1 METPKR
7 IFKGLHLD
15 NNPIDQPESTYRFA
29 LNTVNESSEGDLGF
43 LANEKSNSECGQLP
57 EGFIPIGY
65 VTIKDNRTVVF
76 STNNTTSRIGIHDAN
91 NCTYEDTVVADCLS
105 FNTKNKIEATYRSRN
120 GCEDVVYFTD
130 GVNPVRFF
138 NFNRQDNFKD
148 DSNDWNCDLFNLF
161 LPNNVPCFETVEV
174 KTTGELLSGTHNFA
188 IQYLDQDLNPTH
200 WIYSSQI
207 VPIFASTESRYNEIK
222 GSSNYETDS
231 LGGQSFPTNKSI
243 ELGITN
249 LSSSYSYY
257 RLARIEATSF
267 NGLPNRAYQSPPIP
281 TSKTTVV
288 VDGRND
294 GWEQIPVEQI
304 VVKPERV
311 NSAQHIEQVE
321 NRLLLGNTKG
331 KPVNFCEFQNYASSI
346 GTKYTAKAFDLS
358 NVESDGNSKNENTY
372 WGNMSFMA
380 DEVYALG
387 IVYVFKD
394 GEESPAFHI
403 PGRPKDYDSQGVP
416 NTGAKLDSDKLTTWN
431 EEIEH
436 LVPAEDENDYNNTSS
451 MHLERWR
458 YENTAS
464 TFPGNI
470 EDSSADLTGKM
481 AYWETVNSTY
491 PELLD
496 CNSLDYWGTDYN
508 NNPLANQPIRHHKF
522 PSRDII
528 PHIVQGASIVDTN
541 DSTVTSAVESMLKFR
556 LENQNILDNPST
568 SVTYYIVYELDNVT
582 TASTAVF
589 LPGQIDINNPNTYG
603 PYKANLIETI
613 TFPDGTNTTTK
624 TITNPRIVGGD
635 AEYFDPSDPL
645 YTWDYNFVIE
655 PQTEN
660 VVESVSTKDIEGA
673 GVLLGVMFYNIEY
686 PHPDIIGHYFV
697 SAERTDNNKTVL
709 SKGVLGKCRQSQP
722 LRSPYEY
729 ITFSYFF
736 NSDPLGSDYDSN
748 LHHWMM
754 YPEYQY
760 LNQAIKPTHIR
771 HIGKI
776 DNKNGV
782 FFYRRYDGKG
792 NFLTDEDVEI
802 SSVLYPYKAK
812 LEGVTSRNYKF
823 DKGVI
828 LNGSSYDDNYED
840 GNVRLYNLSLNNKIA
855 IAKLTRSLPRD
866 DRKLNYVSLKRDVDV
881 YTDLFNLTYLRM
893 HNCMHDI
900 NDYGDNNFGINESTH
915 VYGGDTFITK
925 SSYANALY
933 RDIFKSNL
941 YMNTAIAVGILAAAA
956 VTVLTAGAAAGG
968 IASAL
973 TFLGATGVTAAS
985 VTGTIT
991 LAAAVAAGI
1000 GVTSLAVT
1008 TLVNAYKD
1016 NALDQM
1022 AEHQALD
1029 DLVENRSDDY
1039 VAYGSEILRDVV
1051 IESDLNLGL
1060 RQDHTAYG
1068 EGHIFT
1074 NNLDV
1079 DVYFRDK
1086 IMTFDTENKKW
1097 IAKTMPLPEVYH
1109 YNRDYS
1115 RRNRESVYFPIPQT
1129 YNCCSDCLE
1138 EFPNRVWWSKQS
1150 FQEENTD
1157 NYRVFLSNDYL
1168 DMESEL
1174 GNLQAL
1180 VRKDT
1185 SIYAFTTKGVW
1196 KLLQNIQ
1203 ERSSGDLVTFVGTG
1217 EYLSLPPRSIL
1228 DTDVDNVGTKSKW
1241 AILKLP
1247 MGIAFVNDEG
1257 SNIYIISES
1266 QGLNEISRIGMKN
1279 WFEDNLPFRLDEKD
1293 YPYRNSLSHE
1303 YGVGLIS
1310 TYDAYN
1316 KRYILTKKDY
1326 KPLEGISFN
1335 GTDWVNGDTKVS
1347 FSDSSSFVNYSW
1359 TMSFSLLSNTWISW
1373 HSYMPDFYFPS
1384 LNSFISSNGNKL
1396 WKHNKPNSYQNY
1408 YGVNKPHIIEVVF
1421 LTSPLQTNI
1430 WDAVKFHTQAQK
1442 YNPTYNEVN
1451 EERYVTFKN
1460 AILYNHRQCS
1470 GKLDLISKDEQAN
1483 PENYLGQQVVNESGK
1498 VLLNKDEGNWTFN
1511 DFRDYRTDY
1520 TTPVWDKT
1528 QSNLNPYYI
1537 DKVLNSNSIDFNK
1550 NWYELESMSSKY
1562 LVLRLEFSTFSDV
1575 ELITKYIISESTPS
1589 FR

>member
-57 EGFIPIGY
+57 EGFVPIGY
-65 VTIKDNRTVVF
+65 VSIKDNKTVVF

-91 NCTYEDTVVADCLS
+91 NCTYEDTVVADCLG
-105 FNTKNKIEATYRSRN
+105 FNTKDKIEATYRSRN

-161 LPNNVPCFETVEV
+161 LPNNVPCFKTVEV
-174 KTTGELLSGTHNFA
+174 ETTGELLSGTHNFA

-222 GSSNYETDS
+222 GSSNFETDS
-231 LGGQSFPTNKSI
+231 AGGYAFPTNKSI
-243 ELGITN
+243 KLG
-249 LSSSYSYY
+249 LSDLDSGYSYY
-257 RLARIEATSF
+257 RLARIEAISF
-267 NGLPNRAYQSPPIP
+267 NGLPSRAYQSPPIP
-281 TSKTTVV
+281 TSKTTIV

-304 VVKPERV
+304 VVKPEKV
-311 NSAQHIEQVE
+311 NSAEHIEQVE

-358 NVESDGNSKNENTY
+358 DAESDGNAKNENTY

-394 GEESPAFHI
+394 GSESPAFHI
-403 PGRPKDYDSQGVP
+403 PGRPKDYDSQGIP
-416 NTGAKLDSDKLTTWN
+416 NPGEDSTKLTTWN

-436 LVPAEDENDYNNTSS
+436 LVPAEDASDYNNTPSE
-451 MHLERWR
+451 HLERWR
-458 YENTAS
+458 YENTGS
-464 TFPGNI
+464 TFPGNL
-470 EDSSADLTGKM
+470 EDPSADLTGKM
-481 AYWETVNSTY
+481 AYWETVNTEY

-496 CNSLDYWGTDYN
+496 CNGLDFWGTDYN
-508 NNPLANQPIRHHKF
+508 NDSLANQPIRHHKF

-528 PHIVQGASIVDTN
+528 PHIVQDAVTPDTDNSIVTG
-541 DSTVTSAVESMLKFR
+541 SSEYKLKLK
-556 LENQNILDNPST
+556 LENKCLLDNPASASFT
-568 SVTYYIVYELDNVT
+568 VGFELDGVLQSETFIVLAN
-582 TASTAVF
+582 
-589 LPGQIDINNPNTYG
+589 QIDPNNSGSCGQDNE
-603 PYKANLIETI
+603 NLTETI
-613 TFPDGTNTTTK
+613 TLESNATTTK
-624 TITNPRIVGGD
+624 TITNPQITAGD
-635 AEYFDPSDPL
+635 TQYLDPAL
-645 YTWDYNFVIE
+645 ATYTWDYNFVIE
-655 PQTEN
+655 SQD
-660 VVESVSTKDIEGA
+660 VIESVSTKDITGA
-673 GVLLGVMFYNIEY
+673 GVLLGVMFYNVTY
-686 PHPDIIGHYFV
+686 PNPDVVGHYFV

-709 SKGVLGKCRQSQP
+709 SKGILGKCRQREP
-722 LRSPYEY
+722 LGSPYEY
-729 ITFSYFF
+729 VTFSYFF
-736 NSDPLGSDYDSN
+736 NSDPVVTDYDSD

-776 DNKNGV
+776 DNKNSVMFGK
-782 FFYRRYDGKG
+782 RYDGDG
-792 NFLTDEDVEI
+792 NLFVDTDVEI
-802 SSVLYPYKAK
+802 GTVIHPYKAK
-812 LEGVTSRNYKF
+812 LETGVSARNYTF
-823 DKGVI
+823 DKGVV
-828 LNGSSYDDNYED
+828 LNGSSYDDNYET
-840 GNVRLYNLSLNNKIA
+840 GNIRLYNLSLTNKIA
-855 IAKLTRSLPRD
+855 ITKLTRSLPRD

-881 YTDLFNLTYLRM
+881 YTDLFNLTYLRL

-900 NDYGDNNFGINESTH
+900 ADYGNNNFGINESNH
-915 VYGGDTFITK
+915 VYGGDTFISKTN
-925 SSYANALY
+925 YANALY
-933 RDIFKSNL
+933 RDMRDTNL
-941 YMNTAIAVGILAAAA
+941 YVNIVKGLAIVAATAATI
-956 VTVLTAGAAAGG
+956 LTAGAAAPGIAGVLGSLGIIGGTTLVGTITGG
-968 IASAL
+968 II
-973 TFLGATGVTAAS
+973 TGAIIAGSIGVTA
-985 VTGTIT
+985 TIVAT
-991 LAAAVAAGI
+991 LI
-1000 GVTSLAVT
+1000 
-1008 TLVNAYKD
+1008 NAYKENKLDKMANHTMLD
-1016 NALDQM
+1016 NFITNYD
-1022 AEHQALD
+1022 
-1029 DLVENRSDDY
+1029 DDY
-1039 VAYGSEILRDVV
+1039 IAYGSEILKDVV
-1051 IESDLNLGL
+1051 TESSLNLSL

-1068 EGHIFT
+1068 EGHIYT
-1074 NNLDV
+1074 NSLDV
-1079 DVYFRDK
+1079 KTYFRDK
-1086 IMTFDTENKKW
+1086 IMIFNKENEHW
-1097 IAKTMPLPEVYH
+1097 ESRTIPLPEVYH

-1115 RRNRESVYFPIPQT
+1115 RMNRESVYFPIPQT

-1257 SNIYIISES
+1257 SNIYIISEGK
-1266 QGLNEISRIGMKN
+1266 GLNEISRIGMKN
-1279 WFEDNLPFRLDEKD
+1279 WFEDNLPFRLDEED

-1316 KRYILTKKDY
+1316 KRYVLTKKDY

-1359 TMSFSLLSNTWISW
+1359 TISFSLLSNTWISW
-1373 HSYMPDFYFPS
+1373 HSYMSDFYFPS
-1384 LNSFISSNGNKL
+1384 LNSFLSSNGNKL
-1396 WKHNKPNSYQNY
+1396 WKHNTPNSYQNY
-1408 YGVNKPHIIEVVF
+1408 YGVDKPHIIEVVF
-1421 LTSPLQTNI
+1421 LTNPLQTTI

-1442 YNPTYNEVN
+1442 YNPAYNEVN
-1451 EERYVTFKN
+1451 EERYVTFNN

-1470 GKLDLISKDEQAN
+1470 GRLDLVSKDEQAN
-1483 PENYLGQQVVNESGK
+1483 PENYLGQQVVNEAGK

-1520 TTPVWDKT
+1520 TIPVWDKT
-1528 QSNLNPYYI
+1528 QSNLQPYYM
-1537 DKVLNSNSIDFNK
+1537 DKVLNSSSINFSK